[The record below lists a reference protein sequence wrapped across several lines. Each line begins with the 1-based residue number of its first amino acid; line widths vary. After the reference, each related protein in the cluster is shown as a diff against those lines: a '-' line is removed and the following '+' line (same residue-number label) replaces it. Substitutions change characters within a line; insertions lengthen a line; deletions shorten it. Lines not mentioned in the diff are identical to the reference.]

1 MSELGGFGRSVER
14 RVSRGESVGG
24 SRPPAGW
31 GAGREQVEGEVSK
44 GTPSPDPEGTPTRQ
58 LSGVISTNSP
68 AGLARSRR
76 MFFGSVGDAAGVDA
90 VGDADVAGVGIARGL
105 GFEVMEDGAEGV
117 GGGDG
122 VVRGEG
128 LVEEPLAEGAG
139 ADGEG
144 AIAAEGLGGNP
155 HECASADGGEGD
167 AALGDAE
174 EGVEAGGAAGF
185 GWGMHGNTLQFEVS
199 HWGGGVLR
207 VSGP

>member
-1 MSELGGFGRSVER
+1 LGGGK
-14 RVSRGESVGG
+14 
-24 SRPPAGW
+24 
-31 GAGREQVEGEVSK
+31 GAGGGGGFEGNAFA
-44 GTPSPDPEGTPTRQ
+44 GPRGYPYAPT
-58 LSGVISTNSP
+58 LG
-68 AGLARSRR
+68 GDFDELARGIGEIEED
-76 MFFGSVGDAAGVDA
+76 FFGSVGDAAGVDA
-90 VGDADVAGVGIARGL
+90 VGDADVAGVGIAGGL

-117 GGGDG
+117 GGADG
-122 VVRGEG
+122 FVAGEG

-155 HECASADGGEGD
+155 HEGASADGGEGD